1 MIKVQNRR
9 SIKICPSTI
18 IWIVFLSYIVHIE
31 SATTKKLFGHAKLD
45 GNYQINDHSD
55 LVSGFLYSKEL
66 AVNDLLDVLDEL
78 KNYVARY
85 DHQIVCAGMEPK
97 SEMCKIV
104 KHQLAL
110 KYFEAAINTSYTGYK
125 SYVWRQIHNDELYG
139 VMLILDPKQG
149 NERDEMHQILRAS
162 TYQRDICA
170 SLLLESGNNERL
182 RYIRLHN
189 GPDKSLSELIKNL
202 MMRQFVEESTQ
213 LYLCTEYKAAGVHNV
228 AIFANQ
234 LSLKHFVNTGFE
246 MVECGSKLYEVCGNS
261 WFKNRC
267 LMVRTITAGDCRS
280 T

>member
-1 MIKVQNRR
+1 M
-9 SIKICPSTI
+9 
-18 IWIVFLSYIVHIE
+18 E
-31 SATTKKLFGHAKLD
+31 A
-45 GNYQINDHSD
+45 D
-55 LVSGFLYSKEL
+55 LLTGFLYSKEL
-66 AVNDLLDVLDEL
+66 AVNDLFDVLDEL
-78 KNYVARY
+78 KNYVTRY

-104 KHQLAL
+104 IHQLAL
-110 KYFEAAINTSYTGYK
+110 KYFEAALNTSDTGFK
-125 SYVWRQIHNDELYG
+125 SYIWKQIHNDELYG

-149 NERDEMHQILRAS
+149 NEQDEMHQILRAS

-213 LYLCTEYKAAGVHNV
+213 LYLCTEYKAAGLHNV

-280 T
+280 P

>member
-1 MIKVQNRR
+1 M
-9 SIKICPSTI
+9 I
-18 IWIVFLSYIVHIE
+18 IWIVLFNYIVYVE
-31 SATTKKLFGHAKLD
+31 CSTTKKLFGHAKLD
-45 GNYQINDHSD
+45 GNYQMNDPND
-55 LVSGFLYSKEL
+55 LFNEFLYSKEL
-66 AVNDLLDVLDEL
+66 SINDLLDVLNEL
-78 KNYVARY
+78 KNYVIRY
-85 DHQIVCAGMEPK
+85 DYHIVCADIEIK
-97 SEMCKIV
+97 NNLCNSVI
-104 KHQLAL
+104 HQLAL
-110 KYFEAAINTSYTGYK
+110 KYYESAINTTLNTKYK
-125 SYVWRQIHNDELYG
+125 SYIWRQIHNDEFYG

-149 NERDEMHQILRAS
+149 NEQDEMYQILRAS

-280 T
+280 P